1 MNKTYLILIT
11 VFFSSCLKSPDERI
25 FGDWKVANNYYTAD
39 YKIERTERGITAKVM
54 YYDDGTTILKA
65 THSDQDIYI
74 PSLHYKDGEYVD
86 AVSGATQQTPSIRIK
101 IRNTDSLDVTKY
113 VMHKPI
119 KEYWTRKID

>member
-1 MNKTYLILIT
+1 
-11 VFFSSCLKSPDERI
+11 
-25 FGDWKVANNYYTAD
+25 
-39 YKIERTERGITAKVM
+39 M

-74 PSLHYKDGEYVD
+74 PSLHYKDGEYID

-113 VMHKPI
+113 VMHNPI